1 MNKDALKTEIKDLIA
16 QLYEQFNHTEST
28 ELLNGIEQLY
38 KKAVVL
44 NYLNNSVQEAEQ
56 ENQRHNPNFQITD
69 ENTEVQIVTE
79 LKEEV
84 IVITEETPPVAETAD
99 TQQETQISNLKSQ
112 VQETSNSEPTQIP
125 NPEPQIPNLKPLT
138 IGINDKFQLIAELFK
153 NSSEQYNSAIQ
164 QLNNFE
170 TLSASLFFIEELG
183 KQNNWPENS
192 NASERLITIVKN
204 RFSKL

>member
-16 QLYEQFNHTEST
+16 QLYEQFNHTESP
-28 ELLNGIEQLY
+28 ELLNSIEQLY

-44 NYLNNSVQEAEQ
+44 HYLNNSVQEAEQ
-56 ENQRHNPNFQITD
+56 ENQRPNPNLQITD

-99 TQQETQISNLKSQ
+99 TQQEPQISNLKSQ

>member
-28 ELLNGIEQLY
+28 ELLNSIEQLY

-56 ENQRHNPNFQITD
+56 ENQRPNPNLQITD

-99 TQQETQISNLKSQ
+99 TQQEPQISNLKSQ